1 MIKAIER
8 RIKFN
13 STSEITR
20 KRHLS
25 RIEFILSN
33 LTSRFGLKHSNQI
46 QLKHIRW
53 CTDVLIQDKSELTKS
68 DYIRSLKILIQ
79 ALGRDYWLGH
89 LGLSAHKKHG
99 GRPTKIRIAHTRN
112 RH

>member
-1 MIKAIER
+1 MREIEK

-13 STSEITR
+13 NSSEITR
-20 KRHLS
+20 KRHLN
-25 RIEFILSN
+25 RIEFLLSN
-33 LTSRFGLKHSNQI
+33 LTSRFGSKHSEQI
-46 QLKHIRW
+46 QLKHLRW
-53 CTDVLIQDKSELTKS
+53 CIDVLLQDKSESTKR

-79 ALGRDYWLGH
+79 ALGRDHWLGH

-99 GRPTKIRIAHTRN
+99 GRPSKIRIAHTRN